1 MNKLKYE
8 DRLLLR
14 EYLQKKVTI
23 TRIAQGLNVSRSA
36 IYDELKRGMSSEAY
50 KMGMMSEYDPDR
62 AQRVIEER
70 ALRRVRRWRHVR
82 EWYQTA

>member
-23 TRIAQGLNVSRSA
+23 TRIAQGLNISRST
-36 IYDELKRGMSSEAY
+36 IYDELKKGMSSEAY
-50 KMGMMSEYDPDR
+50 EAGLMNEYDPDR
-62 AQRVIEER
+62 AQRIVEER
-70 ALRRVRRWRHVR
+70 ALRRVR
-82 EWYQTA
+82 

>member
-1 MNKLKYE
+1 MKTGSYFGNICK
-8 DRLLLR
+8 
-14 EYLQKKVTI
+14 KKVTI

-70 ALRRVRRWRHVR
+70 ALRRVR
-82 EWYQTA
+82 